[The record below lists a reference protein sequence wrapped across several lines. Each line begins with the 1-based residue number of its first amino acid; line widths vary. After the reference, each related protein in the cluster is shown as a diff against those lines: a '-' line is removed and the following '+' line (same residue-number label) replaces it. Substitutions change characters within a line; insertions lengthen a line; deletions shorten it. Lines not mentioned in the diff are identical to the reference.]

1 MVAILLAG
9 LGRLGGNAFI
19 AKRLIA
25 ALASHGPGRTAL
37 RTAATR
43 WQAQA
48 TGAST
53 TGEAALQWAVSRLW
67 QQGAGSPRP
76 LQSHRLCCATQQSPD
91 IVSAAERTV
100 TLSC

>member
-19 AKRLIA
+19 AKRLVA
-25 ALASHGPGRTAL
+25 ALAAHAPGRAAL
-37 RTAATR
+37 RTAVTR

-67 QQGAGSPRP
+67 QQGA
-76 LQSHRLCCATQQSPD
+76 H
-91 IVSAAERTV
+91 
-100 TLSC
+100 TLSF

>member
-1 MVAILLAG
+1 VVAILLAG

-25 ALASHGPGRTAL
+25 ALASHAPGRTAL

-53 TGEAALQWAVSRLW
+53 TSEAALQWAVSRLW
-67 QQGAGSPRP
+67 QQGAGSP
-76 LQSHRLCCATQQSPD
+76 Q
-91 IVSAAERTV
+91 
-100 TLSC
+100 TLSRSLLVLCYPTTP